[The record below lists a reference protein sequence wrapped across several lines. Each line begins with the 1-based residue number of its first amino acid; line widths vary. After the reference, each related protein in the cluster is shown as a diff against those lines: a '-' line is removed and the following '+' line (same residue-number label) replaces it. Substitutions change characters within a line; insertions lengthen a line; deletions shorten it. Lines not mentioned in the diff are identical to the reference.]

1 MTQTIQTHIPTMPDI
16 VEAKEILQA
25 LRPDSQ
31 SITMELSGQEFT
43 LPQGLSAMLRDI
55 LTNTAKGQAITILPY
70 NTEFSSQE
78 AADYLHV
85 SRQFLVNEADAG
97 RIQYRRIG
105 SHRRFAFEEILK
117 YQHLTELESL
127 AARQA
132 LTDQAQELGL
142 DDW

>member
-1 MTQTIQTHIPTMPDI
+1 MTQAIQTHVPTTPDI
-16 VEAKEILQA
+16 HEAKEILQA

-55 LTNTAKGQAITILPY
+55 LTNAAKGQAITILPY

-78 AADYLHV
+78 AAD

-142 DDW
+142 DD